1 MDKIVVYIYVIGMYI
16 LIRLNNGVLV
26 VLKLVKFLSVFD
38 IIVNKCK

>member
-16 LIRLNNGVLV
+16 IRLNNGVLV

-38 IIVNKCK
+38 IIVNECK